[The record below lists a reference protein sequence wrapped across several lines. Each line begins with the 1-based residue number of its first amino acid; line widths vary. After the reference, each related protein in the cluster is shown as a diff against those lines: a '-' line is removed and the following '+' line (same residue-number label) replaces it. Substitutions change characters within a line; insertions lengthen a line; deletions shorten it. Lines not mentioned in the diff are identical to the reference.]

1 MFRRNIC
8 GASDSAKRRDA
19 VIEEYKIRRE
29 PLFVRKDIFVAR
41 PLMFELRRAA
51 FLELRSALL
60 RVTRHLP
67 PANTSGLEDAL
78 WPGSEIPSDGTS
90 LLLASALGRG
100 SGTRA
105 GQVACMRLSRAA
117 HMK

>member
-1 MFRRNIC
+1 MI
-8 GASDSAKRRDA
+8 G
-19 VIEEYKIRRE
+19 EYKIRRD
-29 PLFVRKDIFVAR
+29 PLFVREDISVAR
-41 PLMFELRRAA
+41 PLMVELRRAA
-51 FLELRSALL
+51 PLELRSALL

-78 WPGSEIPSDGTS
+78 GPGSEIPSDGTS
-90 LLLASALGRG
+90 LLLVSALVRG

-105 GQVACMRLSRAA
+105 EQVALESVGRIRLSRAA